1 MRSECGV
8 TFIESDDDCRDLIER
23 FGKQTVKSL
32 YVANMIKF
40 NVPDN
45 DTLLEYGFNKKYLS
59 TVRANIK
66 RGKSMTHLNKCNG
79 KIKKQ
84 FYGYSFCTF
93 VSEIEATQKPENKLI
108 LKRLCQMFY
117 EAFISKYKKK
127 FEGIDIDTDPITC
140 DDIVNPAYIKTDWD
154 NNCKIVY
161 SLDTLRKCHAT
172 KREYTGYDINDAGI
186 TVYYYREV
194 PLGYYVSPYTKKQ
207 FYYSDVRLV
216 NTKMIK

>member
-1 MRSECGV
+1 MIIENGV

-23 FGKQTVKSL
+23 FGKQTVISL
-32 YVANMIKF
+32 YVDDMIKF
-40 NVPDN
+40 SVPDN

-66 RGKSMTHLNKCNG
+66 RGKSMTHLKKSNG

-84 FYGYSFCTF
+84 FYGYSLHTI
-93 VSEIEATQKPENKLI
+93 VSEMEATQKPEKKLI

-117 EAFISKYKKK
+117 EAFSAKYKKK
-127 FEGIDIDTDPITC
+127 FDGVDIDTDPITC
-140 DDIVNPAYIKTDWD
+140 GDIVNPAYIKTDWD

-161 SLDTLRKCHAT
+161 SLDTLRKCIAT
-172 KREYTGYDINDAGI
+172 KREYTGFNTNEEGN
-186 TVYYYREV
+186 TVFYYRDV
-194 PLGYYVSPYTKKQ
+194 PLGYYISPYTKKQ
-207 FYYSDVRLV
+207 FLYSDVRLV